1 MKSLVILVVLAGTLA
16 EAGCG
21 EARRRTAPDAGLRDA
36 QGEVDGGRDEEDAA
50 AMDTGESTDVGVSP
64 DSSLVMADASIGD
77 DGALVVSHSLPTG
90 LSCSG
95 VTTARVTVRNT
106 GDTTWTRDGN
116 YALGAVNPED
126 VLLTAGDRVDLGP
139 AVAVA
144 PGSEYTF
151 DLVLSAPG
159 AGAYTTEWRMVRG
172 GVRWFGDSATSTVS
186 VVCDG
191 PFRVFPAVI
200 DGRFDMP
207 EHVQRVASRDAS
219 LVRLGHVITGNDD
232 IDNAVLGG
240 GSPDGGIWLSGR
252 FHFEIDAFGQN
263 TSASWI
269 SVFSDEHY
277 PVNGGIYPNG
287 EIHMGSPAGLDIS
300 GLFKNGVVTGYV
312 AEGGAIITRGGD
324 VWNALPVADQNYLRG
339 IWHGADLS
347 YVHGVMSG
355 TGVVE

>member
-1 MKSLVILVVLAGTLA
+1 MERSWSPTLFLQVS
-16 EAGCG
+16 
-21 EARRRTAPDAGLRDA
+21 R
-36 QGEVDGGRDEEDAA
+36 AA
-50 AMDTGESTDVGVSP
+50 
-64 DSSLVMADASIGD
+64 
-77 DGALVVSHSLPTG
+77 
-90 LSCSG
+90 G

-106 GDTTWTRDGN
+106 GDTTWTRDGS

-232 IDNAVLGG
+232 IDNAVLGAAVPTA
-240 GSPDGGIWLSGR
+240 GSGSVG
-252 FHFEIDAFGQN
+252 AF
-263 TSASWI
+263 TSRSTPSARTLRPRGSAC
-269 SVFSDEHY
+269 SVTS
-277 PVNGGIYPNG
+277 
-287 EIHMGSPAGLDIS
+287 
-300 GLFKNGVVTGYV
+300 T
-312 AEGGAIITRGGD
+312 TR
-324 VWNALPVADQNYLRG
+324 
-339 IWHGADLS
+339 
-347 YVHGVMSG
+347 
-355 TGVVE
+355 